1 MVKFNIDQSKINDY
15 KAEYKDTH
23 CVFFPSLIEKN
34 VLDKLVDRLERTDF
48 LTKIEKDEHTGAFGE
63 VLFMPLDN
71 PVPFMF
77 HMLMNDRALFKQL
90 EEITGC
96 NSIGNFMGR
105 IHRSQG
111 GEQHQIKWHGDNTDT
126 RLLAMTLN
134 LGRDRY
140 TGAKF
145 QMRKKGSDTII
156 REFGQTE
163 PGDAF
168 IFEIHP
174 DLQHRL
180 SLVETGTRTVGVG
193 WFRAEPDFNTFAK
206 QYFTRHKAQL

>member
-1 MVKFNIDQSKINDY
+1 MTKFNIDSSKMEDY

-23 CVFFPSLIEKN
+23 CVFFPSFIEQNTLNKII
-34 VLDKLVDRLERTDF
+34 DRLERTEF
-48 LTKIEKDEHTGAFGE
+48 QTKIEKSGHTKGFGK
-63 VLFMPLDN
+63 VLFMPLNN

-77 HMLMNDRALFKQL
+77 HMLMNDRELFKQL
-90 EEITGC
+90 EGITGC
-96 NSIGNFMGR
+96 SNIGNFTGR
-105 IHRSQG
+105 IHRSEG
-111 GEQHQIKWHGDNTDT
+111 GEQHQIEWHGDNTDT
-126 RLLAMTLN
+126 RLLAITLN
-134 LGRDRY
+134 LGKDQY

-145 QMRKKGSDTII
+145 QMRKKGDDKII
-156 REFGQTE
+156 REFGQTA

-193 WFRAEPDFNTFAK
+193 WFRAHPDYNTFAK
-206 QYFTRHKAQL
+206 QYFAVNKA